1 MKHANSNRDDF
12 SRPVIRALA
21 ARAGWRCSFE
31 GCTKLTIGPSEE
43 GPDKIT
49 NIGVAA
55 HICAA
60 SPNFRRYDPNTS
72 PEQRSDI
79 SNGIWLCSDHAT
91 LIDRDEVTYTEAAL
105 RNMKLLHEAN
115 CARAVRLGSSAAPV
129 TSLVALGP
137 AIIVTATIAG
147 IESDAWTFRLSHFL
161 AGDPHEIATFIGG
174 FSSAQPYDKYVL
186 CNELGDGRVV
196 TQAPSLIKDAD
207 GYLLRCPVAPIFPR
221 IDVSKIGGSFATS
234 EETNDLFVDAKGCI
248 ARVSGLDY
256 FPQRVQEVLSM
267 QRGESPFHR
276 MFGMRFFEYFHSY
289 SGSPW
294 LDLLFQLDIIRQASI
309 PYDDTRMGRRY
320 TPLQC
325 VTRVRNVEVLSDKP
339 LANRLPVRLRL
350 DVNGVGTWEREIRVY
365 MPTGEQ
371 MAEIAN
377 RFRFVPDQR

>member
-31 GCTKLTIGPSEE
+31 GCAKLTIGPSEE

-60 SPNFRRYDPNTS
+60 SPNFRRYDPNAT

-91 LIDRDEVTYTEAAL
+91 LIDRDEVTYTESSL
-105 RNMKLLHEAN
+105 RNMKLLHEEN

-129 TSLVALGP
+129 TGLVALGP

-147 IESDAWTFRLSHFL
+147 IESDAWTFKLSHFL
-161 AGDPHEIATFIGG
+161 AGDAHEIATFIGS
-174 FSSAQPYDKYVL
+174 FSNAQPYDKYVL

-196 TQAPSLIKDAD
+196 TRAPSLTKDAD
-207 GYLLRCPVAPIFPR
+207 GYILRCPVAPIFPR
-221 IDVSKIGGSFATS
+221 IDVSKIGSSFATN
-234 EETNDLFVDAKGCI
+234 EESNDLFLDAKGNV
-248 ARVSGLDY
+248 ARVSGSDY

-276 MFGMRFFEYFHSY
+276 RFGMRFFEYFRSY

-294 LDLLFQLDIIRQASI
+294 LDLLFRLDIIRQASI
-309 PYDDTRMGRRY
+309 PYEDTVTGRHY

-325 VTRVRNVEVLSDKP
+325 VTRVHTVELLSDKP
-339 LANRLPVRLRL
+339 VANRLSVRLIL
-350 DVNGVGTWEREIRVY
+350 DVNGLGTWERKIRVY
-365 MPTGEQ
+365 MPTAEQ
-371 MAEIAN
+371 MAEIGS
-377 RFRFVPDQR
+377 RFASPDQH